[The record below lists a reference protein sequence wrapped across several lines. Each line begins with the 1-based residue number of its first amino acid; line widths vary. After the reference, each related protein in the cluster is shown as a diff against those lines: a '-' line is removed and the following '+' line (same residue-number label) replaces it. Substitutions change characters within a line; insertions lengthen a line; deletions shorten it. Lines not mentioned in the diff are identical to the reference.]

1 MYAYFCKKIY
11 RNDKRENNRI
21 IYLQR
26 VGVEEQ
32 AIFCWLILASQYYS
46 ITHMEKLKLLAKLC
60 KLRDPVRIRSCV
72 TMYYERRKGGEEGRK
87 ENK

>member
-1 MYAYFCKKIY
+1 MYAYFCNKKY
-11 RNDKRENNRI
+11 RNDKTENNGI

-46 ITHMEKLKLLAKLC
+46 ITHNGKIKIISKAL
-60 KLRDPVRIRSCV
+60 
-72 TMYYERRKGGEEGRK
+72 
-87 ENK
+87 